1 MASGENPGHLVRRV
15 SISLPPRLLT
25 ELDLLVESRGYD
37 SRSQAIGDMVYG
49 QLTEHRRKLGKNVMA
64 GTITLL
70 YDRSTRGLQE
80 KLANIQYR
88 HIDEV
93 LSSLHVHLAE
103 DQLFEVILVQG
114 PADALQ
120 GIADAMITLRG
131 IITGRLQLLAA
142 LLPPLHPLP
151 PARGRASK

>member
-1 MASGENPGHLVRRV
+1 MRRV

-37 SRSQAIGDMVYG
+37 SRSQAIGDIVYC
-49 QLTEHRRKLGKNVMA
+49 QLAEHRRKVGNNVMA

-93 LSSLHVHLAE
+93 VSSLHVHLTE
-103 DQLFEVILVQG
+103 EQLLEVILVQG
-114 PADALQ
+114 PADELQ

-131 IITGRLQLLAA
+131 IITGSLQLLAA
-142 LLPPLHPLP
+142 VLPPLHPLP
-151 PARGRASK
+151 PTLARAKK